1 MKLLITLVVV
11 SAVSVNAGS
20 DWKMFMKWAKTKAME
35 SCWGEENMKLHTLN
49 MKKAVSKC
57 LQVDAPETD
66 LPPFRYL
73 NRFTNNLV
81 NMANN
86 RHQYGYEHGDAEMM
100 KLMKMMIMVKMMNSF
115 GGHNEDH
122 HSLRHGC
129 NGFHDCDDNNYTRK
143 KKSPMMEM
151 LIKRFMKSQGGPQG
165 LKEPARYEYIDM
177 DDSYT
182 KAGKDGRIM
191 VRLMKSQDGDDYD
204 SIYDY
209 SDSFGG
215 HNEVNGYSGDNKI
228 MMMMRNAHKRKKEK
242 YENMDSPPRYEYMD
256 MDHMDNMEMFS
267 KMFRSMISNNNYSPM
282 MKRFMSSFQKRQ
294 AGDSLELNDR
304 LKEKL
309 ERLMEEHVSEMS
321 NMTCVLREMNVL
333 DTRNKIDIAAMKADV
348 QNYQMPS
355 EWFKDQYFAILDNC
369 QEVAEN
375 QPAELDNMYNM
386 PGMQHLGTVK
396 SFMTC
401 AKTAKMRLC
410 MNQDTKKKI
419 ETNFGPVEELLQSFN
434 NQINEEQLFFMVNE
448 LLQGDDQE
456 WM

>member
-1 MKLLITLVVV
+1 
-11 SAVSVNAGS
+11 
-20 DWKMFMKWAKTKAME
+20 
-35 SCWGEENMKLHTLN
+35 
-49 MKKAVSKC
+49 
-57 LQVDAPETD
+57 
-66 LPPFRYL
+66 
-73 NRFTNNLV
+73 
-81 NMANN
+81 
-86 RHQYGYEHGDAEMM
+86 
-100 KLMKMMIMVKMMNSF
+100 MNSF

-122 HSLRHGC
+122 HSQRHGC
-129 NGFHDCDDNNYTRK
+129 NGFHDCDDNNY
-143 KKSPMMEM
+143 
-151 LIKRFMKSQGGPQG
+151 
-165 LKEPARYEYIDM
+165 
-177 DDSYT
+177 
-182 KAGKDGRIM
+182 
-191 VRLMKSQDGDDYD
+191 
-204 SIYDY
+204 
-209 SDSFGG
+209 
-215 HNEVNGYSGDNKI
+215 SGDSK
-228 MMMMRNAHKRKKEK
+228 MMRMMMRSMMNSQDSHDR
-242 YENMDSPPRYEYMD
+242 MDHMD
-256 MDHMDNMEMFS
+256 MDHMDDMDMFS
-267 KMFRSMISNNNYSPM
+267 KMFRSMKSNNYDSYKSNDYSPM
-282 MKRFMSSFQKRQ
+282 MKRFMNSFQKRQ

-369 QEVAEN
+369 HEVAEN
-375 QPAELDNMYNM
+375 QPAELENMYNM
-386 PGMQHLGTVK
+386 PGMQHMGTVK

>member
-1 MKLLITLVVV
+1 MKLLIALVVV

-81 NMANN
+81 QMANN
-86 RHQYGYEHGDAEMM
+86 RHQYGYEHGDQD
-100 KLMKMMIMVKMMNSF
+100 LMKMMKMMMMVKMMNSF
-115 GGHNEDH
+115 GHNEDH
-122 HSLRHGC
+122 HSQRHGC
-129 NGFHDCDDNNYTRK
+129 NGFHDCDD
-143 KKSPMMEM
+143 S
-151 LIKRFMKSQGGPQG
+151 
-165 LKEPARYEYIDM
+165 
-177 DDSYT
+177 SYT
-182 KAGKDGRIM
+182 KSYDE
-191 VRLMKSQDGDDYD
+191 RLGGEDKMMK
-204 SIYDY
+204 
-209 SDSFGG
+209 
-215 HNEVNGYSGDNKI
+215 
-228 MMMMRNAHKRKKEK
+228 MMMRTMMNSQ
-242 YENMDSPPRYEYMD
+242 DSSDR
-256 MDHMDNMEMFS
+256 MDHMDDMDMFS
-267 KMFRSMISNNNYSPM
+267 KMFRSMKSNKYDSYKSNDYSPM
-282 MKRFMSSFQKRQ
+282 MKRFMSGFQKRQ
-294 AGDSLELNDR
+294 AGDALELNDR

-309 ERLMEEHVSEMS
+309 ENLMKEHVSEMS

-348 QNYQMPS
+348 ENYKMPS

-369 QEVAEN
+369 HEVAEN

-386 PGMQHLGTVK
+386 PGMQHMGTVK

-401 AKTAKMRLC
+401 CKTAKMRLC

>member
-1 MKLLITLVVV
+1 MKLLIALVVV
-11 SAVSVNAGS
+11 SAVSVSAGE

-57 LQVDAPETD
+57 LQVDAPETE

-86 RHQYGYEHGDAEMM
+86 NHGYGYHHNNEDEMM
-100 KLMKMMIMVKMMNSF
+100 KMVKMMLMMKMMQSF
-115 GGHNEDH
+115 GGEEH
-122 HSLRHGC
+122 HSTRHGC
-129 NGFHDCDDNNYTRK
+129 DGNGRHNCD
-143 KKSPMMEM
+143 S
-151 LIKRFMKSQGGPQG
+151 F
-165 LKEPARYEYIDM
+165 
-177 DDSYT
+177 
-182 KAGKDGRIM
+182 
-191 VRLMKSQDGDDYD
+191 GDDYTRD
-204 SIYDY
+204 VPD
-209 SDSFGG
+209 
-215 HNEVNGYSGDNKI
+215 K
-228 MMMMRNAHKRKKEK
+228 MMRMMMRRMMNSESHDR
-242 YENMDSPPRYEYMD
+242 MDHMD
-256 MDHMDNMEMFS
+256 MDHMDMDMFS
-267 KMFRSMISNNNYSPM
+267 KMFKSMKSNQYDSYKKDDFSPM
-282 MKRFMSSFQKRQ
+282 MKRFMGGFQKRQ
-294 AGDSLELNDR
+294 ADDSLELNDR

-309 ERLMEEHVSEMS
+309 ENLMQEHVSELS
-321 NMTCVLREMNVL
+321 NMTCILREMNVL
-333 DTRNKIDIAAMKADV
+333 DTRNKIDIAAMKADTE
-348 QNYQMPS
+348 NYKMPS
-355 EWFKDQYFAILDNC
+355 QWFKEQYFAILDSC
-369 QEVAEN
+369 HEVAEN

-386 PGMQHLGTVK
+386 PGMQHMGTVK

-401 AKTAKMRLC
+401 CKTAKMRLC

>member
-1 MKLLITLVVV
+1 MKLLIALVVV

-86 RHQYGYEHGDAEMM
+86 RHQYGYEHGDQEMM
-100 KLMKMMIMVKMMNSF
+100 KLMKMMMMVKMMNSF

-122 HSLRHGC
+122 HSQRHGC
-129 NGFHDCDDNNYTRK
+129 NGFHDCDDN
-143 KKSPMMEM
+143 
-151 LIKRFMKSQGGPQG
+151 
-165 LKEPARYEYIDM
+165 
-177 DDSYT
+177 SY
-182 KAGKDGRIM
+182 
-191 VRLMKSQDGDDYD
+191 
-204 SIYDY
+204 
-209 SDSFGG
+209 
-215 HNEVNGYSGDNKI
+215 GDNGDLKRIKI
-228 MMMMRNAHKRKKEK
+228 MMRGVKKNDA
-242 YENMDSPPRYEYMD
+242 YEYDRIKDNMDMHHMHPFRNMKSKKYDFYKVADDYINGYRDYSPSILAMRMGNMKSNEYD
-256 MDHMDNMEMFS
+256 SYKVADDYS
-267 KMFRSMISNNNYSPM
+267 SPM

-294 AGDSLELNDR
+294 AGDYLELNDR

>member
-1 MKLLITLVVV
+1 
-11 SAVSVNAGS
+11 
-20 DWKMFMKWAKTKAME
+20 ME

-86 RHQYGYEHGDAEMM
+86 RHQYGYEHGDQEMM
-100 KLMKMMIMVKMMNSF
+100 K
-115 GGHNEDH
+115 
-122 HSLRHGC
+122 
-129 NGFHDCDDNNYTRK
+129 
-143 KKSPMMEM
+143 
-151 LIKRFMKSQGGPQG
+151 
-165 LKEPARYEYIDM
+165 
-177 DDSYT
+177 
-182 KAGKDGRIM
+182 
-191 VRLMKSQDGDDYD
+191 
-204 SIYDY
+204 
-209 SDSFGG
+209 
-215 HNEVNGYSGDNKI
+215 
-228 MMMMRNAHKRKKEK
+228 MMMMRMMEQPRDSHDR
-242 YENMDSPPRYEYMD
+242 MDHMD
-256 MDHMDNMEMFS
+256 MDHMDDMDMFS
-267 KMFRSMISNNNYSPM
+267 KMFRSMKSNNHNSYKSNDCSPM

-333 DTRNKIDIAAMKADV
+333 DTRNKIDVAAMKADV

-369 QEVAEN
+369 HEVAEN
-375 QPAELDNMYNM
+375 QPAELENMYNM
-386 PGMQHLGTVK
+386 PGMQHMGTVK

>member
-1 MKLLITLVVV
+1 MKLLIALVVV
-11 SAVSVNAGS
+11 SAVSVSAGE

-57 LQVDAPETD
+57 LQVDAPETE

-86 RHQYGYEHGDAEMM
+86 NHGYGYNNEDQMM
-100 KLMKMMIMVKMMNSF
+100 KMMKMMIMMKMMQSF
-115 GGHNEDH
+115 GEHDEDH
-122 HSLRHGC
+122 HSTRHGC
-129 NGFHDCDDNNYTRK
+129 DGNGRHNCDDNYGVKTKDN
-143 KKSPMMEM
+143 MM
-151 LIKRFMKSQGGPQG
+151 R
-165 LKEPARYEYIDM
+165 
-177 DDSYT
+177 
-182 KAGKDGRIM
+182 
-191 VRLMKSQDGDDYD
+191 
-204 SIYDY
+204 
-209 SDSFGG
+209 
-215 HNEVNGYSGDNKI
+215 
-228 MMMMRNAHKRKKEK
+228 MMMRRMMNSESHDR
-242 YENMDSPPRYEYMD
+242 MDHMD
-256 MDHMDNMEMFS
+256 MDHMDMDMFS
-267 KMFRSMISNNNYSPM
+267 KMFKSIKSNRYDSYKSDDFSPM
-282 MKRFMSSFQKRQ
+282 MKRFMGGFQKRQ
-294 AGDSLELNDR
+294 ADDSLELNDR

-309 ERLMEEHVSEMS
+309 ENLMQEHVSELS
-321 NMTCVLREMNVL
+321 NMTCILREMNVL
-333 DTRNKIDIAAMKADV
+333 DTRNKIDIAAMKADTE
-348 QNYQMPS
+348 NYKMPS
-355 EWFKDQYFAILDNC
+355 QWFKEQYFAILDSC
-369 QEVAEN
+369 HEVAEN

-386 PGMQHLGTVK
+386 PGMQHMGTVK

-401 AKTAKMRLC
+401 CKTAKMRLC

>member
-1 MKLLITLVVV
+1 MGTLEILFRTDRMKFLIALVVV
-11 SAVSVNAGS
+11 SVVSVNAGE

-57 LQVDAPETD
+57 LQVDAPETE

-81 NMANN
+81 SMANN
-86 RHQYGYEHGDAEMM
+86 NQKYGQSHNNEDEVVKM
-100 KLMKMMIMVKMMNSF
+100 MKMMMMMKMMKSF
-115 GGHNEDH
+115 GGEDESH
-122 HSLRHGC
+122 HSSRRHGC
-129 NGFHDCDDNNYTRK
+129 NSYEQQPEK
-143 KKSPMMEM
+143 MM
-151 LIKRFMKSQGGPQG
+151 K
-165 LKEPARYEYIDM
+165 
-177 DDSYT
+177 
-182 KAGKDGRIM
+182 
-191 VRLMKSQDGDDYD
+191 
-204 SIYDY
+204 
-209 SDSFGG
+209 
-215 HNEVNGYSGDNKI
+215 
-228 MMMMRNAHKRKKEK
+228 MMMRSMMNSESHDR
-242 YENMDSPPRYEYMD
+242 MDSMD
-256 MDHMDNMEMFS
+256 MDSMDAFS
-267 KMFRSMISNNNYSPM
+267 KMFRQM
-282 MKRFMSSFQKRQ
+282 MKRFMGGFQKRQ

-309 ERLMEEHVSEMS
+309 ENLMTEHVSEMS

-333 DTRNKIDIAAMKADV
+333 DTRNKIDITAMKADTD
-348 QNYQMPS
+348 NYQMPS
-355 EWFKDQYFAILDNC
+355 QWFKEQYFAILDSC
-369 QEVAEN
+369 HEVAEN

-386 PGMQHLGTVK
+386 PGIQHMGTVK

-401 AKTAKMRLC
+401 CKTAKMRLC

-434 NQINEEQLFFMVNE
+434 NQINEEQLFYMVNE

>member
-1 MKLLITLVVV
+1 MKLLIALVVV
-11 SAVSVNAGS
+11 SAVSVSAGE

-86 RHQYGYEHGDAEMM
+86 KHHYGNDHGDQEMM
-100 KLMKMMIMVKMMNSF
+100 KMMKMMMMVKMMNSF

-122 HSLRHGC
+122 HSQRHGC
-129 NGFHDCDDNNYTRK
+129 NGFHDCDDN
-143 KKSPMMEM
+143 S
-151 LIKRFMKSQGGPQG
+151 
-165 LKEPARYEYIDM
+165 
-177 DDSYT
+177 
-182 KAGKDGRIM
+182 
-191 VRLMKSQDGDDYD
+191 
-204 SIYDY
+204 
-209 SDSFGG
+209 
-215 HNEVNGYSGDNKI
+215 YSGDNK
-228 MMMMRNAHKRKKEK
+228 MMRMMMRNI
-242 YENMDSPPRYEYMD
+242 NMMNSQDSHDRMDHMD
-256 MDHMDNMEMFS
+256 MDHMDDMDMFT
-267 KMFRSMISNNNYSPM
+267 KMFRSMKSKNYDSYKSNDYSPM

-309 ERLMEEHVSEMS
+309 EHLMEEHVSEMS
-321 NMTCVLREMNVL
+321 NMTCVLKEMNVL
-333 DTRNKIDIAAMKADV
+333 DARNKIDIAAMKADV

-369 QEVAEN
+369 HEVAEN
-375 QPAELDNMYNM
+375 QPAELENMYNM
-386 PGMQHLGTVK
+386 PGMQHMGTVK

-401 AKTAKMRLC
+401 CKTAKMRLC

>member
-1 MKLLITLVVV
+1 MKLLIALVVV
-11 SAVSVNAGS
+11 SAVSVNAGE

-57 LQVDAPETD
+57 LQVDAPETE
-66 LPPFRYL
+66 LPPLRYL

-86 RHQYGYEHGDAEMM
+86 NNNQYGHNQGADSLEKM
-100 KLMKMMIMVKMMNSF
+100 MKMMIMMKMMSQFGGNHDESHHDKKATTFRHECNGYHGDCNGNTMMKMMMNKMMNS
-115 GGHNEDH
+115 HE
-122 HSLRHGC
+122 S
-129 NGFHDCDDNNYTRK
+129 HDR
-143 KKSPMMEM
+143 
-151 LIKRFMKSQGGPQG
+151 
-165 LKEPARYEYIDM
+165 M
-177 DDSYT
+177 D
-182 KAGKDGRIM
+182 
-191 VRLMKSQDGDDYD
+191 
-204 SIYDY
+204 
-209 SDSFGG
+209 
-215 HNEVNGYSGDNKI
+215 
-228 MMMMRNAHKRKKEK
+228 
-242 YENMDSPPRYEYMD
+242 NMDSTDSMD
-256 MDHMDNMEMFS
+256 MFA
-267 KMFRSMISNNNYSPM
+267 KMFRSMKANKHDSYKSDDYSPM
-282 MKRFMSSFQKRQ
+282 MQRFMSGFQKRE
-294 AGDSLELNDR
+294 ADDSLELNDR

-309 ERLMEEHVSEMS
+309 ERLMQEHVAEMS
-321 NMTCVLREMNVL
+321 NMTCVLKEMNVL
-333 DTRNKIDIAAMKADV
+333 DTRNKIDVAAMKADV
-348 QNYQMPS
+348 QNYKMPS
-355 EWFKDQYFAILDNC
+355 EWFKQEYFAILDNC

-386 PGMQHLGTVK
+386 PGMQHMGTVK

-401 AKTAKMRLC
+401 CKSAKMRLC